1 MDASQKAQLVKEL
14 RERTGSGFLDVKKA
28 LEATNY
34 DIEKAIEFLKDSG
47 KAKAA
52 KKAGRIAAEGL
63 VSVVKNDKKVVIFE
77 VNSETDFVATNQQF
91 IDLVKN
97 IGQALLASDFT
108 NLESALAVKIDA
120 NTTILQ
126 ATENATATIGE
137 KISLRRAEFVNLEA
151 NQVAGIYTHANGRVS
166 SLLLAEGT
174 NETNARNVAMHIAA
188 MNPEFLSKNEVPTNR
203 IEKLTAEFKESPSLK
218 GKPEKIQ
225 ENILSGMLNKALAEF
240 TLLNQPFVMDQ
251 GFSVEKYLTDSS
263 LKALK
268 MKRFEV
274 GEGIEK
280 EVVDFAAEVAAQMK
294 K

>member
-97 IGQALLASDFT
+97 IGQALLANDFT

-120 NTTILQ
+120 NSTILQ

-188 MNPEFLSKNEVPTNR
+188 MNPEFLSKNEVPANR
-203 IEKLTAEFKESPSLK
+203 LEKLTAEFKESPSLK

-251 GFSVEKYLTDSS
+251 GFTVEKYLTDSS

>member
-77 VNSETDFVATNQQF
+77 VNSETDFVATNKQF

-188 MNPEFLSKNEVPTNR
+188 MNPEFLSKNEVPANR

-225 ENILSGMLNKALAEF
+225 ENILNGMLNKALAEF